1 MAIDVVIENNQV
13 VAEVNNQKGVKGDT
27 GATGAKG
34 DQGFKGDTGASG
46 ADSTVVGPQGP
57 QGIQGDTGGAVTV
70 APEVSVTKPDIR
82 SLGIIKLNEPLA
94 LSVTNVS

>member
-34 DQGFKGDTGASG
+34 DSRF
-46 ADSTVVGPQGP
+46 
-57 QGIQGDTGGAVTV
+57 
-70 APEVSVTKPDIR
+70 
-82 SLGIIKLNEPLA
+82 
-94 LSVTNVS
+94 